1 MLTLVLI
8 AGLAACS
15 SDNNTSAT
23 TTSVA
28 TTTTV
33 AETTTSSVAPTTTVA
48 ETTTAP
54 ATAPPTA
61 PPTTASAS
69 PCPGRAAVPNSATN
83 VATIS
88 GDVDGD
94 VVDDTVTSY
103 TADGVPHVHVD
114 RSDGASSDI
123 ELPLGFADSVSI
135 GFEDIDHALGA
146 PQPPPLVVL
155 AIGAGNAGS
164 AFGAFLSL
172 DADGCLGQWTLNGSP
187 FSFRISQ
194 QGPFTGLTC
203 DGAAGS
209 IHYSLVDAE
218 QQPDSSWNVST
229 QELTHDLLVATL
241 TPLPDFTVP
250 DSPDIAA
257 QFGDINNCTTAPLFG

>member
-1 MLTLVLI
+1 MTAVLLL
-8 AGLAACS
+8 GLAACS
-15 SDNNTSAT
+15 SDNNSAAT

-54 ATAPPTA
+54 ATVPPTA
-61 PPTTASAS
+61 APTTTTASACS
-69 PCPGRAAVPNSATN
+69 GPAAVPGPATN
-83 VATIS
+83 VVTIS
-88 GDVDGD
+88 GDIDGD

-103 TADGVPHVHVD
+103 TSGGVPHVHADTSGGV
-114 RSDGASSDI
+114 SSDV
-123 ELPLGFADSVSI
+123 ELPLGFAETVSI

-146 PQPPPLVVL
+146 PQPPPFVVL

-172 DADGCLGQWTLNGSP
+172 DANGCLGQWTLNSSP

-209 IHYSLVDAE
+209 IHYSLVSAE

-257 QFGDINNCTTAPLFG
+257 QFGDIDNCTTAPLFG